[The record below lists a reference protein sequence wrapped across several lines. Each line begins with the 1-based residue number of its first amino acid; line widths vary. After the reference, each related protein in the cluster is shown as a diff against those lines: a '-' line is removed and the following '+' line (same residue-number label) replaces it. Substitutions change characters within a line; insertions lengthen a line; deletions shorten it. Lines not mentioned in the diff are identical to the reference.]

1 MLSHPEFPSLTVVD
15 HPLVQHKLT
24 LMRDRDTSSSVFRRL
39 LKQIT
44 LLMGYEVTRDL
55 AMTTRRIETPVT
67 EMDAPVLVD
76 DRLVL
81 VGVLR
86 AGLGMVDGM
95 RELLPTAYEG
105 HIGLY
110 RDEETHQPVEYV
122 VRLPDPQERTF
133 LLIDPMLATGGSA
146 AYAATILNRRGVP
159 DTRIR
164 FVGLVAAPEGVRTY
178 SEAHPESR
186 IWVAALDDRLNQNA
200 YIVPGLGDAGDRL
213 FGTLG

>member
-1 MLSHPEFPSLTVVD
+1 MSADPRFPSLTIVD

-24 LMRDRDTSSSVFRRL
+24 LMRDKETSTSVFRRL

-44 LLMGYEVTRDL
+44 LLLGYEVTRDL
-55 AMTTRRIETPVT
+55 QMTTRPIETPVAA
-67 EMDAPVLVD
+67 MDAPTLVD

-81 VGVLR
+81 VGILR

-110 RDEETHQPVEYV
+110 RDEATHQPVEYV
-122 VRLPDPQERTF
+122 VKLPDAERRTF

-146 AYAATILNRRGVP
+146 AYAADILNRHGVP
-159 DTRIR
+159 DERIR
-164 FVGLVAAPEGVRTY
+164 LVCLVAAPEGVATY
-178 SEAHPESR
+178 ADAHPNSR
-186 IWVAALDDRLNQNA
+186 IWVAALDDHLNQKA
-200 YIVPGLGDAGDRL
+200 YIVPGLGDAGDRM

>member
-1 MLSHPEFPSLTVVD
+1 MSSEQDFPTLTVVD

-24 LMRDRDTSSSVFRRL
+24 MMRDRETSTSVFRRL

-44 LLMGYEVTRDL
+44 LLLGYEVTRDL
-55 AMTTRRIETPVT
+55 PMTTRAIHTPVAP
-67 EMDAPVLVD
+67 MDAPTLVD

-86 AGLGMVDGM
+86 AGLGMVDGL

-105 HIGLY
+105 HIGLF
-110 RDEETHQPVEYV
+110 RDEDTHQPVEYL
-122 VRLPDPQERTF
+122 VRLPEPMERTF
-133 LLIDPMLATGGSA
+133 LLIDPMLASGGSA
-146 AYAATILNRRGVP
+146 AHAADVLNRHGVP
-159 DTRIR
+159 DERIR
-164 FVGLVAAPEGVRTY
+164 MVALVAAPEGVKTY
-178 SEAHPESR
+178 SDAHPTSR
-186 IWVAALDDRLNQNA
+186 IWTAALDERLNEKA

>member
-1 MLSHPEFPSLTVVD
+1 MSSHPEFPSLTVVD

-24 LMRDRDTSSSVFRRL
+24 LMRDRETSSSVFRRL

-86 AGLGMVDGM
+86 A
-95 RELLPTAYEG
+95 
-105 HIGLY
+105 
-110 RDEETHQPVEYV
+110 
-122 VRLPDPQERTF
+122 
-133 LLIDPMLATGGSA
+133 
-146 AYAATILNRRGVP
+146 
-159 DTRIR
+159 
-164 FVGLVAAPEGVRTY
+164 
-178 SEAHPESR
+178 
-186 IWVAALDDRLNQNA
+186 
-200 YIVPGLGDAGDRL
+200 
-213 FGTLG
+213 

>member
-1 MLSHPEFPSLTVVD
+1 MSAHPDFPSLTVVD

-24 LMRDRDTSSSVFRRL
+24 MMRDRETSSSVFRRL

-55 AMTTRRIETPVT
+55 AMTTRHIQTPVT
-67 EMDAPVLVD
+67 AMDAPVLVD

-146 AYAATILNRRGVP
+146 AYAASILNRHGVP
-159 DTRIR
+159 DSRIR

-178 SEAHPESR
+178 SKAHPESR
-186 IWVAALDDRLNQNA
+186 IWVAGLDDHLNDDA

-213 FGTLG
+213 FGTLD